1 MINPKWEKKIE
12 EDDIYLIIDS
22 PHSKQYHNSKTSQYL
37 KLDLE
42 AIIIGLGDIIEK
54 ENTTHPTWQDYEKY
68 KNIINQKFQLSQKEY
83 QIVINYLIKKL
94 DL

>member
-1 MINPKWEKKIE
+1 
-12 EDDIYLIIDS
+12 
-22 PHSKQYHNSKTSQYL
+22 
-37 KLDLE
+37 
-42 AIIIGLGDIIEK
+42 
-54 ENTTHPTWQDYEKY
+54 THPTWQDYEKY

>member
-54 ENTTHPTWQDYEKY
+54 EN
-68 KNIINQKFQLSQKEY
+68 
-83 QIVINYLIKKL
+83 
-94 DL
+94 